1 MVSVVSLK
9 IFATIVTRCKKQEQ
23 RETIVDNQRD
33 MDIGKAADPVV
44 QSEYVCGELS
54 TKTLSISSLKFRERT
69 PCTKCKTS
77 EGLCAK
83 ARDFKLM
90 CWIDGNNYLEGMR
103 CSGNDLKV

>member
-1 MVSVVSLK
+1 
-9 IFATIVTRCKKQEQ
+9 
-23 RETIVDNQRD
+23 